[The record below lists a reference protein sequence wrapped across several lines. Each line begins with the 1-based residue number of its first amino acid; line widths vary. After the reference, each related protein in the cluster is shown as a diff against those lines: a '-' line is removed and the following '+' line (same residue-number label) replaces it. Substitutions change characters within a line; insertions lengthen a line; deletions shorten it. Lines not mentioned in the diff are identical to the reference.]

1 MSGKPQKKFTLIEI
15 LVVVA
20 IIGILASLLMPALS
34 KARKKS
40 RIKVCLS
47 NQKQIAVAV
56 SMYASDNNF
65 YAPSS
70 TDATWDDR
78 LGRGYDGR
86 DLNDN
91 QMENAWADPSGL
103 YVCPLDERVRS
114 LNRYTRSYSM
124 NQKGNAGSGS
134 ARGVVGGNSRL
145 MNEINLPSDTLLLMD
160 YSSGS
165 NQLGFTNRAVR
176 KPSHLKNPDGNDLEF
191 WTHGWGL
198 SNYMMVDGSA
208 RQLSFIQTF
217 LGLKNPWEN
226 TNPANTMWDSYR

>member
-1 MSGKPQKKFTLIEI
+1 MSIRSLKKFTLIEV

-70 TDATWDDR
+70 TDTTWDDR

-86 DLNDN
+86 NLRDN
-91 QMENAWADPSGL
+91 QMENQWADASDL
-103 YVCPLDERVRS
+103 YICPLDARVRS
-114 LNRYTRSYSM
+114 LGRHTRSYSM
-124 NQKGNAGSGS
+124 NQKGSATSGS
-134 ARGVVGGNSRL
+134 RRGIVGGNSRSL
-145 MNEINLPSDTLLLMD
+145 NEVSQASETLLMMD
-160 YSSGS
+160 YSSAS
-165 NQLGFTNRAVR
+165 NQLGFANRAFR
-176 KPSHLKNPDGNDLEF
+176 QPSHLKNPDGNDEEF
-191 WTHGWGL
+191 WTHKWGVT
-198 SNYMMVDGSA
+198 NFMMVDGSA
-208 RQLSFIQTF
+208 RGLGFMQSF